1 MPCCW
6 DGYGQDEE
14 NRGARRAPTGHPSRD
29 RSANKA
35 QRVARKK
42 QRRR

>member
-1 MPCCW
+1 MAYGCW
-6 DGYGQDEE
+6 YGTRDRDEPKE
-14 NRGARRAPTGHPSRD
+14 RRGPTGHPSRN